1 MIGVRCLG
9 RRVEVPSVRV
19 LFKKILQIFVHADI
33 EQVPVVQTGALHAPV
48 VELKA
53 ERFDQMQHTARRRTG
68 ARDVAGVLRDLRLDQ
83 NDIDHLL
90 FSPENGGYAVKNFLC
105 LM

>member
-1 MIGVRCLG
+1 
-9 RRVEVPSVRV
+9 
-19 LFKKILQIFVHADI
+19 
-33 EQVPVVQTGALHAPV
+33 
-48 VELKA
+48 
-53 ERFDQMQHTARRRTG
+53 MQHAARRRAG

-90 FSPENGGYAVKNFLC
+90 FSPENGGYAVKNSLC